1 MNRKM
6 PTVKELDREY
16 TKVLI
21 SRGIP
26 PDMELGGEIVEF
38 KSDPDPKTH
47 VNVLEMAGFN
57 SKVDQKEFDKRYE
70 LINELF
76 NSTDK

>member
-1 MNRKM
+1 M
-6 PTVKELDREY
+6 PTVKEMGEECAKALMN
-16 TKVLI
+16 
-21 SRGIP
+21 RGVP

-57 SKVDQKEFDKRYE
+57 SKVDQKELNKRYK

-76 NSTDK
+76 DSMKK